1 MQDFDRV
8 LGDGREDAVLQS
20 ASKSYSSGLAVR
32 KRMGESGEVVEMLK
46 DLSRCRRESTFR
58 KLSSTPHSDV
68 HCPRRVDFCKV
79 VRPRTLR
86 ASQKKKNSISED
98 GNSRFLWRAMC
109 LTMLSIKVD
118 LPPFSST
125 KPSLRRFFDRS
136 LLAAIHKGL
145 LFSLEG
151 RRQHDL
157 IHVGIHLVSAPPLTS
172 VPFVLLRT
180 NSNHRLLHGEL
191 SIIGTPSNTIC

>member
-1 MQDFDRV
+1 MLASEEQGREMQDFDRV

-86 ASQKKKNSISED
+86 ASQKKKKT
-98 GNSRFLWRAMC
+98 RFRKM
-109 LTMLSIKVD
+109 
-118 LPPFSST
+118 
-125 KPSLRRFFDRS
+125 
-136 LLAAIHKGL
+136 
-145 LFSLEG
+145 
-151 RRQHDL
+151 
-157 IHVGIHLVSAPPLTS
+157 GIRGFCGARCV
-172 VPFVLLRT
+172 
-180 NSNHRLLHGEL
+180 
-191 SIIGTPSNTIC
+191 